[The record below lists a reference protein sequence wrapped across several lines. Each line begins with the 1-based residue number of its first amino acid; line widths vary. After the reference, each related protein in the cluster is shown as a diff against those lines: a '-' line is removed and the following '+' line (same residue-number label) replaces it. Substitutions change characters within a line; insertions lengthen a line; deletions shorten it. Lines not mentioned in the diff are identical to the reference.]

1 MIVIP
6 AIDIKDGK
14 CVRLFKG
21 IKETAKVYYNN
32 PVDVALMFKDEGA
45 ERIHVVDLDGA
56 FEGSLK
62 NLKIIEKLVEKSGLD
77 VEVGGGIRNKETVRS
92 LLDAGIKWAIIGTL
106 IVEDFERF
114 VEIVE
119 EFPKR
124 IIAGIDA
131 KKGEVAVKGWVKSG
145 RLSIF
150 DVAKKVD
157 ALPIDAIIFTEI
169 TKDGTLE
176 GVERE
181 LTAELA
187 KSVNTPIIAS
197 GGVATL
203 KDIKIVKSLE
213 PLGVI
218 GVIVGK
224 AIYEKRFSLKEAIE
238 VAKDAG

>member
-92 LLDAGIKWAIIGTL
+92 LLYAGIKWAIIGTL

-131 KKGEVAVKGWVKSG
+131 KRGEVAVKGWVKSG